1 MPGKDLHKFYL
12 SIVIPSIATIILF
25 IISMFIFILPYFETN
40 IMDKKKEMISEL
52 TNTAWS
58 LLEEYDREVINQN
71 LTKKEAQEMVASR
84 IEQIR
89 YGKENKDYF
98 WIIDQQ
104 PRMIMHPYR
113 PELIQTDLS
122 NYEDPNGK
130 KLFVEAT
137 SLVSQDG
144 EGYIDYMWQWKDDST
159 RIVPKLSYVRGF
171 SSWGWII
178 GTGIYLEDVQKEIR
192 ILKLRLL
199 RISLMIT
206 AIITLILSFVI
217 RQSLSIE
224 NQRKD
229 AEAELLLSKQK
240 YKSLVQAST
249 EGTLMM
255 LNQKIIFSNIKFSN
269 LSGYESEKVLSLSF
283 EDIFTADWGRIISSF
298 EDTKRSVPLET
309 QIKCA
314 NDVKKEVIISVS
326 QIQYGGDIGYIIVV
340 KEITQERQ
348 IEKETEHLAQEL
360 QTSLLLMNQS
370 IKPLIH
376 DVLKCTIDT
385 SIHDAAALMTRK
397 KSKIIFI
404 HRKNEVIGVINDS
417 DLKKRVI
424 AEGLDT
430 QRPVVEI
437 MTSPV
442 KSISEH
448 ALLYEAIL
456 KFKNTD
462 ISHLATRNENGSITG
477 VISYEEITGM
487 QQNSVSYLIKEI
499 EISEDI
505 EQLRKIHNRVPV
517 LVNALLESGDKT
529 QNITRIITSISDSIA
544 YRIISLA
551 IEDLGEPPCS
561 FAFMVMGS
569 EGRMEQTLSTDQD
582 NAIIFDNM
590 KQGQLEKA
598 RKYFEGLGKQIS
610 QNLHVVGYK
619 LCEGE
624 IMASNPKW
632 VQPLS
637 VWKDYFSEWINSS
650 DPQSILDASIFFDF
664 RFVYGKKVFVNK
676 LRQHVNKALDGKS
689 VFFYHLAQSVVK
701 FKPPLSFTGKIISK
715 NHSGDHLNID
725 IKKIIFPIVGFIRLY
740 ALNNKLDETNTL
752 ERLRQLHLQEIITKA
767 MYDELVLSYNYLMH
781 LRFRFQARSI
791 LDNLPPDNII
801 DINKLTQIEVTTLK
815 KIFGEMNDL
824 QTKLNFDF
832 KGSI

>member
-1 MPGKDLHKFYL
+1 
-12 SIVIPSIATIILF
+12 
-25 IISMFIFILPYFETN
+25 
-40 IMDKKKEMISEL
+40 
-52 TNTAWS
+52 
-58 LLEEYDREVINQN
+58 
-71 LTKKEAQEMVASR
+71 
-84 IEQIR
+84 
-89 YGKENKDYF
+89 
-98 WIIDQQ
+98 
-104 PRMIMHPYR
+104 
-113 PELIQTDLS
+113 
-122 NYEDPNGK
+122 
-130 KLFVEAT
+130 
-137 SLVSQDG
+137 
-144 EGYIDYMWQWKDDST
+144 
-159 RIVPKLSYVRGF
+159 
-171 SSWGWII
+171 
-178 GTGIYLEDVQKEIR
+178 
-192 ILKLRLL
+192 
-199 RISLMIT
+199 
-206 AIITLILSFVI
+206 
-217 RQSLSIE
+217 
-224 NQRKD
+224 
-229 AEAELLLSKQK
+229 
-240 YKSLVQAST
+240 
-249 EGTLMM
+249 
-255 LNQKIIFSNIKFSN
+255 
-269 LSGYESEKVLSLSF
+269 
-283 EDIFTADWGRIISSF
+283 
-298 EDTKRSVPLET
+298 
-309 QIKCA
+309 
-314 NDVKKEVIISVS
+314 
-326 QIQYGGDIGYIIVV
+326 
-340 KEITQERQ
+340 
-348 IEKETEHLAQEL
+348 
-360 QTSLLLMNQS
+360 MNQS

-397 KSKIIFI
+397 KSNIIFI
-404 HRKNEVIGVINDS
+404 HRKNDIIGVINDS

-424 AEGLDT
+424 AEDLDT
-430 QRPVVEI
+430 QKPVIEI

-499 EISEDI
+499 EVSEDI
-505 EQLRKIHNRVPV
+505 EQLCKIHNRVPV

-551 IEDLGEPPCS
+551 IENLGEPPCP

-582 NAIIFDNM
+582 NAIIFDNL

-598 RKYFEGLGKQIS
+598 RKYFEGLGKQVS
-610 QNLHVVGYK
+610 QNLHEVGYK
-619 LCEGE
+619 LCDGE

-637 VWKDYFSEWINSS
+637 IWKDYFSEWINSS

-664 RFVYGKKVFVNK
+664 RCVYGKKGFVNK
-676 LRQHVNKALDGKS
+676 LREHVNKTLDGKS

-715 NHSGDHLNID
+715 NHSGDHLNLD

-740 ALNNKLDETNTL
+740 ALHNKLDETNTL

-781 LRFRFQARSI
+781 LRFRFQAKSI
-791 LDNLPPDNII
+791 LDNLPPDNMI

-832 KGSI
+832 KGSM